1 MKIIVKKEML
11 KIGGI
16 IMVKYLIAT
25 ILALLIL
32 WSIIWFGAEYLI
44 ANTIDN
50 LFTQINIGEI
60 K

>member
-32 WSIIWFGAEYLI
+32 WSIIWFGAEYFI
-44 ANTIDN
+44 VNTIDK
-50 LFTQINIGEI
+50 LFTQINIGDI